1 MKGGKK
7 PTISSPFENVYK
19 LTCRIH
25 IQERKESYNALT
37 LEIDKILKWTEE
49 QVLGT
54 KFYVPK
60 IVSKS

>member
-1 MKGGKK
+1 MKGGGT
-7 PTISSPFENVYK
+7 TISSPFENVYK

-25 IQERKESYNALT
+25 IQERNKRYNALT
-37 LEIDKILKWTEE
+37 LEIDKILKWTEK
-49 QVLGT
+49 QVLGI

>member
-7 PTISSPFENVYK
+7 PTISSPFEN
-19 LTCRIH
+19 
-25 IQERKESYNALT
+25 

>member
-1 MKGGKK
+1 MKGKK
-7 PTISSPFENVYK
+7 ITISSPFENVYK

-25 IQERKESYNALT
+25 TQECNESYNALT
-37 LEIDKILKWTEE
+37 LEIDKILKWTEK
-49 QVLGT
+49 QVLGI